1 LIQPTFLT
9 AHPIDISPLARP
21 NDNNPLIVDR
31 FQVVANTWEIV
42 NAYSELIDPIQQ
54 RKAFDSQQAAHEAGD
69 EEALEL
75 DEKYLEC
82 MSYGMPP
89 MSGVGIGIDRLT
101 TLILNCQSIR
111 DVVLFPLMHEEAHD
125 KFYDEVIEE

>member
-1 LIQPTFLT
+1 MNNEDVTDKIRLIREDELKHLLT
-9 AHPIDISPLARP
+9 LYHHLNLDGP
-21 NDNNPLIVDR
+21 
-31 FQVVANTWEIV
+31 
-42 NAYSELIDPIQQ
+42 
-54 RKAFDSQQAAHEAGD
+54 
-69 EEALEL
+69 ALEL

-111 DVVLFPLMHEEAHD
+111 DVVFFPLMHEEAHD
-125 KFYDEVIEE
+125 KFYDEVNEE